1 MAITTMFPILLV
13 ALWTASQPSTSATT
27 MGRYVQ
33 ANPLLSM
40 VPASDG
46 SYHRVSPNLSGT
58 APSLALSAGA
68 RINDRV
74 WLEGEFVWAGSVS
87 APQRFSYFWSIDYR
101 AKNRD
106 NLLNAVVRFKA
117 APRLEFVGG
126 GGVAFS
132 RAVKDRQIEIR
143 YDPILRRD
151 ERRPLPDVIESV
163 KGWTVTAGVDV
174 PLSVHRHL
182 ALVPSFRFRW
192 VERPEP
198 AMFGWVGSGS
208 YVYQVGLGVRP
219 VW

>member
-1 MAITTMFPILLV
+1 MFPALLF
-13 ALWTASQPSTSATT
+13 AMWTASQPSTSGT
-27 MGRYVQ
+27 MVRGYVQ
-33 ANPLLSM
+33 AIPLLTI

-58 APSLALSAGA
+58 APALSLSAGA
-68 RINDRV
+68 RITDRV
-74 WLEGEFVWAGSVS
+74 SIEGDFVWSGSVS

-101 AKNRD
+101 ANNRD
-106 NLLNAVVRFKA
+106 NLLNGAVRIKA
-117 APRLEFVGG
+117 HRLELVGG

-151 ERRPLPDVIESV
+151 ERRPLPDNIENV
-163 KGWTVTAGVDV
+163 RGWTVTAGADV
-174 PLSVHRHL
+174 PLVVHRHL

-198 AMFGWVGSGS
+198 ATFGWVGSGT

>member
-1 MAITTMFPILLV
+1 MR
-13 ALWTASQPSTSATT
+13 
-27 MGRYVQ
+27 RYVQ
-33 ANPLLSM
+33 AIPLLSI

-46 SYHRVSPNLSGT
+46 SYHRVRPNLSGT
-58 APSLALSAGA
+58 APGLSLSAGT
-68 RINDRV
+68 RIADSV
-74 WLEGEFVWAGSVS
+74 SIEGEFVWGGSVS

-106 NLLNAVVRFKA
+106 NLLNGLVRIKVA
-117 APRLEFVGG
+117 HRLELVGG

-132 RAVKDRQIEIR
+132 SAVKDRQIEIR

-151 ERRPLPDVIESV
+151 ERRPLPDAIENV
-163 KGWTVTAGVDV
+163 RGWTFAAGADV
-174 PLSVHRHL
+174 PLVVHGHL

-198 AMFGWVGSGS
+198 AMFGWVGSGA